1 MLRHTSVLAAGLLA
15 LAFLTCPA
23 TTGWGQDGQQEE
35 SHRLVPAAAEQFCVD
50 DRSVSLR
57 LSQFGGRLIDT
68 GKTTP
73 IAELVQQ
80 LKTERCQLTL
90 PKIKTAPLTT
100 SQLYAKVKESVVV
113 IGGLYKCNKCTKW
126 HANGATGF
134 VISSTGAI
142 LTNHHVVNSKN
153 KVTLV
158 AMTAKGE
165 VLPVTKV
172 LAANEDVDLAILQVE
187 GKLPPPLPMALSP
200 EAAPIGSP
208 ISVISHPAG
217 QYYTYTAGMVSRYV
231 KSRTKTGAMVDYVS
245 ITADYARGSSG
256 GPVLND
262 RGEVIGIVK
271 STQPIFY
278 RMIEGKGEN
287 LQMVVKLCIPSAS
300 ILKLIKQQ

>member
-1 MLRHTSVLAAGLLA
+1 MFRHTNRLTTGLLA
-15 LAFLTCPA
+15 LAFLISPA
-23 TTGWGQDGQQEE
+23 TTGLGQNDQQEE
-35 SHRLVPAAAEQFCVD
+35 SHQLVPAAAEQFCVD
-50 DRSVSLR
+50 DRAVNLR
-57 LSQFGGRLIDT
+57 LSQFGGQLIDT

-73 IAELVQQ
+73 IEDLVQQ

-100 SQLYAKVKESVVV
+100 SQLYAKVKDSVVV
-113 IGGLYKCNKCTKW
+113 IGGLYKCNKCSKW

-134 VISSTGAI
+134 VISSTGAV

-153 KVTLV
+153 KRTLV
-158 AMTAKGE
+158 AMTASGD

-187 GKLPPPLPMALSP
+187 GKVPPPLPMALSP
-200 EAAPIGSP
+200 EAAPIGSR

-217 QYYTYTAGMVSRYV
+217 QYYTYTGGMVSRYV
-231 KSRTKTGAMVDYVS
+231 KSRTKTGTMVDYVS

-300 ILKLIKQQ
+300 ILKLLEQ

>member
-1 MLRHTSVLAAGLLA
+1 MLRHTNRLTTSLLA
-15 LAFLTCPA
+15 IAFVTSAA
-23 TTGWGQDGQQEE
+23 TTSWGQDDQQGTP
-35 SHRLVPAAAEQFCVD
+35 HQLAPAAAEQFCVD
-50 DRSVSLR
+50 DRAVNLR

-73 IAELVQQ
+73 IEELMQQ

-113 IGGLYKCNKCTKW
+113 IGGLYKCNKCSKW

-134 VISSTGAI
+134 VISSTGAV

-153 KVTLV
+153 KNTLV
-158 AMTAKGE
+158 AMTASGE
-165 VLPVTKV
+165 VLPITKV

-187 GKLPPPLPMALSP
+187 GKVPPPLPMALSP
-200 EAAPIGSP
+200 EAAPIGSR

-217 QYYTYTAGMVSRYV
+217 QYYTYTGGMVSRYV

-278 RMIEGKGEN
+278 RMVEGKGEN
-287 LQMVVKLCIPSAS
+287 LQMIVKLCIPSAS
-300 ILKLIKQQ
+300 ILKLLDQ

>member
-1 MLRHTSVLAAGLLA
+1 MLRHSSRLTTSLLA
-15 LAFLTCPA
+15 LALFAFPV
-23 TTGWGQDGQQEE
+23 TTGWSQDNLGKDAHQ
-35 SHRLVPAAAEQFCVD
+35 LTPAAAEQFCVD
-50 DRSVSLR
+50 DRAVNLR
-57 LSQFGGRLIDT
+57 LSQLGGQLIDT

-73 IAELVQQ
+73 IEDLVQQ
-80 LKTERCQLTL
+80 LSTKRCQLTL
-90 PKIKTAPLTT
+90 PKIDTRPMTT
-100 SQLYAKVKESVVV
+100 SELYKKVKDSVVI
-113 IGGLYKCNKCTKW
+113 IGGLYKCNKCSKW

-134 VISSTGAI
+134 VIASTGVV
-142 LTNHHVVNSKN
+142 LTNHHVVNNKN
-153 KVTLV
+153 KKTLV
-158 AMTAKGE
+158 AMTASGD

-187 GKLPPPLPMALSP
+187 GKVPPPLPMALSP
-200 EAAPIGSP
+200 EAAPIGSR

-217 QYYTYTAGMVSRYV
+217 QYYTYTGGMVSRYV
-231 KSRTKTGAMVDYVS
+231 KSRSKTGAMVDHVS

-278 RMIEGKGEN
+278 RMTNGKGEN

-300 ILKLIKQQ
+300 ILQLINQ